1 VQRSK
6 IKKRKI
12 MKTLK
17 KQIEENEAKIKALNC
32 NQYGTPVDMDFA
44 NKLYE
49 IEENLINQLNSL

>member
-1 VQRSK
+1 MK
-6 IKKRKI
+6 TELIKK
-12 MKTLK
+12 
-17 KQIEENEAKIKALNC
+17 IEENEAKIKALNC